1 LKVIT
6 NSEGVLYTLEAPVP
20 GRLRQGANRV
30 EARLTYKESLRL
42 ACIRL
47 FKKKKKKKPIRTQIQ
62 KKNLSGNYNFA
73 YIFI

>member
-47 FKKKKKKKPIRTQIQ
+47 FKKKKKKNQYVHKYR
-62 KKNLSGNYNFA
+62 KKT
-73 YIFI
+73 